1 MTIMKNVISQL
12 IDDFHERNLPE
23 LVTRN
28 KEFSEVKGKADVVIG
43 MRRAG
48 KTWFCYQKIKDLI
61 ASGIKKEEILYLN
74 FEDDRLLEFNVNN
87 FQEILDVYFGKYP
100 EHLQLVHSLN
110 QKIYASALPIVRQH
124 IDFHLQAVF
133 WLLVLHL
140 R

>member
-1 MTIMKNVISQL
+1 MKNVISQL

-28 KEFSEVKGKADVVIG
+28 KEFSEVRGKADVVIG

-48 KTWFCYQKIKDLI
+48 KTWFCYQKIKNLI

-74 FEDDRLLEFNVNN
+74 FEDDRLLEFTVNH

-100 EHLQLVHSLN
+100 EHRNGRCYFPGWPLENPPSVAGS
-110 QKIYASALPIVRQH
+110 KSPTPVSAERSFI
-124 IDFHLQAVF
+124 
-133 WLLVLHL
+133 
-140 R
+140 

>member
-23 LVTRN
+23 PVTRN
-28 KEFSEVKGKADVVIG
+28 KEFTEVQGKADVVIG

-48 KTWFCYQKIKDLI
+48 KTWFCYQKIKALI

-74 FEDDRLLEFNVNN
+74 FEDDRLLEFGVRN

-100 EHLQLVHSLN
+100 ENRNARCYFFRIFPDRKSTRLHS
-110 QKIYASALPIVRQH
+110 SH
-124 IDFHLQAVF
+124 
-133 WLLVLHL
+133 
-140 R
+140 